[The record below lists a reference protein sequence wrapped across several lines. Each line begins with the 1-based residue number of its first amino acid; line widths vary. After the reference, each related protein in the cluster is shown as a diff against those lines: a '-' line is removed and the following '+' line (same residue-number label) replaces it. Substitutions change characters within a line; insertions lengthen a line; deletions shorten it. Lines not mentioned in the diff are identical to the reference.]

1 MEKVKNISKNKFL
14 YKNVKLSVKKGP
26 FIKCRQPLIT
36 VRPNGIVVKDSK
48 KPFFMIIDKRRL

>member
-1 MEKVKNISKNKFL
+1 MERKEEIKKNKFL

-26 FIKCRQPLIT
+26 FIKCRAPLIT

-48 KPFFMIIDKRRL
+48 KPFFMILR

>member
-1 MEKVKNISKNKFL
+1 MEKIKNIGKNNFL

-36 VRPNGIVVKDSK
+36 VRPNGIAVKDSK
-48 KPFFMIIDKRRL
+48 KPFFMIIR